1 MYTPSHFKEERPEAL
16 HAFIRQHAF
25 GLLISPGPQGMEA
38 THVPFLLDTDG
49 GGQGRLLAHLARAN
63 PQWRLLEAAQEVL
76 AVFSGPHAY
85 ISASWYTERTD
96 VPTWNYVAVHA
107 YGRARVVG
115 PGRVRGL
122 LEQLSGHYE
131 EASAVPWSLAEV
143 PEAPLQ
149 AMAKAI
155 VGIEIELTRLQ
166 GTRKLSQNRSPED
179 QQRVI
184 QALKARGG
192 PDDLAVATLME
203 RGPQSRSPQGVP

>member
-1 MYTPSHFKEERPEAL
+1 MYTPPHFKEERPEAL

-49 GGQGRLLAHLARAN
+49 EGPGRLRAHLSRAN
-63 PQWRLLEAAQEVL
+63 RQWQHLEAAGEVL
-76 AVFSGPHAY
+76 AIFSGPHAY

-107 YGRARVVG
+107 YGRARLVE
-115 PGRVRGL
+115 PEKVRPML
-122 LEQLSGHYE
+122 AELSGKYE
-131 EASAVPWSLAEV
+131 AASAAPWTLDEV
-143 PEAPLQ
+143 PEGSLQ
-149 AMAKAI
+149 AMTKGI

-166 GTRKLSQNRSPED
+166 GKWKLSQNRSPED

-192 PDDLAVATLME
+192 PDDLAMATLME
-203 RGPQSRSPQGVP
+203 DTRPRQT